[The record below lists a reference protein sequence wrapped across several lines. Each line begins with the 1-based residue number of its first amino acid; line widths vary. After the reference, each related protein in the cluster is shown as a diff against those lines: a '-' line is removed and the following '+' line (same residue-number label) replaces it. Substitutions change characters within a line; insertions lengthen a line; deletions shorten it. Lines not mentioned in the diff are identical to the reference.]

1 MTGEKDAGNRDEH
14 TPERKRRG
22 EHNEIGYRNV
32 DEQAEHDETGSQ
44 GPGRGESPRALTPD

>member
-1 MTGEKDAGNRDEH
+1 MTREENRGKRDDE

-32 DEQAEHDETGSQ
+32 DEQAEHDEAGSQ
-44 GPGRGESPRALTPD
+44 GPGPGESPPRER